1 MIALDAAEPHLVEQW
16 MNDGSMPNL
25 KRLRARG
32 GYGRLASTADWLAGS
47 PWPTF
52 YTGSTPAEHGLYQF
66 LQWNAEQM
74 AFIRP
79 SPDWLPLQPFW
90 RDLSETGRRVVAIDL
105 PMTFPPKPFNG
116 VEISGWATHDL
127 LAPPCSYPPEIM
139 DWVTREFGR
148 PPMSPE
154 VYGPQRPRSLL
165 ALRDEL
171 IRMTHRVTELG
182 KALMKREAW
191 DLFMIGFGATHRG
204 GHKLWD
210 LSGVHGEIQSS
221 DRAELFHALK
231 DIYIACDAAVGQ
243 LVEAAGDGKT
253 ILVFSL
259 HGMGPNTSRADLLP
273 AMLDRILSPDASP
286 ARRSQHSSQLR
297 RLLGFIPPEW
307 RHAVKL
313 RLPLA
318 LQDRLTTLALM
329 GGGDWVVAPA
339 FSLIADIQGYIRINL
354 RGREAGGMVEPGEDY
369 DRLCTAIANGF
380 STFVDADTGEP
391 VVESVMRIDQLF
403 SQARRRNNLPDLVVR
418 WAASPAANHREI
430 VSSQYGSIP
439 WPTPGRN
446 PDGRSGDHCAEGFL
460 LAAGHAIE
468 PGSRI
473 AEAHILQLAPT
484 VCTLL
489 DVPKPAQM
497 CDHVLAVIQR
507 GTPVIA

>member
-1 MIALDAAEPHLVEQW
+1 
-16 MNDGSMPNL
+16 
-25 KRLRARG
+25 
-32 GYGRLASTADWLAGS
+32 
-47 PWPTF
+47 
-52 YTGSTPAEHGLYQF
+52 
-66 LQWNAEQM
+66 
-74 AFIRP
+74 
-79 SPDWLPLQPFW
+79 
-90 RDLSETGRRVVAIDL
+90 
-105 PMTFPPKPFNG
+105 
-116 VEISGWATHDL
+116 
-127 LAPPCSYPPEIM
+127 
-139 DWVTREFGR
+139 
-148 PPMSPE
+148 
-154 VYGPQRPRSLL
+154 
-165 ALRDEL
+165 
-171 IRMTHRVTELG
+171 
-182 KALMKREAW
+182 
-191 DLFMIGFGATHRG
+191 
-204 GHKLWD
+204 
-210 LSGVHGEIQSS
+210 
-221 DRAELFHALK
+221 
-231 DIYIACDAAVGQ
+231 
-243 LVEAAGDGKT
+243 
-253 ILVFSL
+253 
-259 HGMGPNTSRADLLP
+259 
-273 AMLDRILSPDASP
+273 
-286 ARRSQHSSQLR
+286 
-297 RLLGFIPPEW
+297 
-307 RHAVKL
+307 
-313 RLPLA
+313 
-318 LQDRLTTLALM
+318 M
-329 GGGDWVVAPA
+329 GGGDWVAAPA